1 MKMFFRDMIQAR
13 ELLVNLT
20 MREVRGRYKRTVFGQ
35 LWSFANPLAL
45 MLVYTFVFSIVFRVQ
60 PQPGDPSGLSA
71 FPLWLLCGL
80 LPWLFFATAVT
91 TGTGSLVANAGLIQK
106 VYFFR
111 AVLPISSILA
121 AGYNW
126 LFEMGI
132 LLIALMLFGAN
143 VLPLLPLTIFVMI
156 LLAIFTAGIA
166 MMLSI
171 ANAYFRDVEHFLV
184 LVLQIW
190 FFLNP
195 IMYPMT
201 LVQEQSE
208 KVGPLLGTN
217 ITVLDLYQWNPMERF
232 IVVFRELLYDN
243 RSPSVADIGILALIA
258 AISFLIG
265 LLIFRRNEAKLAEVL

>member
-1 MKMFFRDMIQAR
+1 MKLFFSDMISAR
-13 ELLVNLT
+13 ELLINLT
-20 MREVRGRYKRTVFGQ
+20 LREVRGRYKRTVFGQ

-45 MLVYTFVFSIVFRVQ
+45 MLVYTFVFSVVFRVQ

-80 LPWLFFATAVT
+80 LPWLFFSTAIT
-91 TGTGSLVANAGLIQK
+91 TGTSSLVANAGLIQK

-111 AVLPISSILA
+111 AVLPVSSILA

-143 VLPLLPLTIFVMI
+143 VIIWLPLTIYVML
-156 LLAIFTAGIA
+156 LLAVFASGIA
-166 MMLSI
+166 LMLSI

-184 LVLQIW
+184 LILQIW

-201 LVQEQSE
+201 LVQTQSE
-208 KVGPLLGTN
+208 TVGPLLGTN
-217 ITVLDLYQWNPMERF
+217 ITILDLYQLNPMEKF
-232 IVVFRELLYDN
+232 IVTFRELLYDN
-243 RSPSVADIGILALIA
+243 RAPSLSDLGVLTLVAFVSLA
-258 AISFLIG
+258 IG
-265 LLIFRRNEAKLAEVL
+265 LLIFRKNEAKLAEVL

>member
-1 MKMFFRDMIQAR
+1 MKLFFSDMISAR
-13 ELLVNLT
+13 ELLINLT
-20 MREVRGRYKRTVFGQ
+20 LREVRGRYKRTVFGQ

-45 MLVYTFVFSIVFRVQ
+45 MLVYTFVFSVVFRVE

-80 LPWLFFATAVT
+80 LPWLFFSTAIT
-91 TGTGSLVANAGLIQK
+91 TGTSSLVANAGLIQK

-111 AVLPISSILA
+111 AVLPVSSILA

-143 VLPLLPLTIFVMI
+143 VIIWLPLTIYVML
-156 LLAIFTAGIA
+156 LLAVFASGIA
-166 MMLSI
+166 LMLSI

-184 LVLQIW
+184 LILQIW

-201 LVQEQSE
+201 LVQTQSE
-208 KVGPLLGTN
+208 TVGPLLGTN
-217 ITVLDLYQWNPMERF
+217 ITILDLYQLNPMEKF
-232 IVVFRELLYDN
+232 IVTFRELLYDN
-243 RSPSVADIGILALIA
+243 RAPSLSDLGVLTLVAFVSLA
-258 AISFLIG
+258 IG
-265 LLIFRRNEAKLAEVL
+265 LFIFRKNEAKLAEVL

>member
-1 MKMFFRDMIQAR
+1 MKLFFSDMISAR
-13 ELLVNLT
+13 ELLINLT
-20 MREVRGRYKRTVFGQ
+20 LREVRGRYKRTVFGQ

-45 MLVYTFVFSIVFRVQ
+45 MLVYTFVFSVVFRVQ

-80 LPWLFFATAVT
+80 LPWLFFSTAIT
-91 TGTGSLVANAGLIQK
+91 TGTSSLVANAGLIQK

-111 AVLPISSILA
+111 AVLPVSSILA

-143 VLPLLPLTIFVMI
+143 VFIWLPLTIYVML
-156 LLAIFTAGIA
+156 LLAVFASGIA
-166 MMLSI
+166 LMLSI

-184 LVLQIW
+184 LILQIW

-201 LVQEQSE
+201 LVQTQSE
-208 KVGPLLGTN
+208 TVGPLLGTN
-217 ITVLDLYQWNPMERF
+217 ITILDLYQLNPMEKF
-232 IVVFRELLYDN
+232 IVTFRELLYDN
-243 RSPSVADIGILALIA
+243 RAPSLTDLGVLTLVAFVSLA
-258 AISFLIG
+258 IG
-265 LLIFRRNEAKLAEVL
+265 LLIFRKNEAKLAEVL

>member
-1 MKMFFRDMIQAR
+1 MKLFFSDMISAR
-13 ELLVNLT
+13 ELLINLT
-20 MREVRGRYKRTVFGQ
+20 LREVRGRYKRTVFGQ

-45 MLVYTFVFSIVFRVQ
+45 MLVYTFVFSVVFRVQ

-80 LPWLFFATAVT
+80 LPWLFFSTAIT
-91 TGTGSLVANAGLIQK
+91 TGTSSLVSNAGLIQK

-111 AVLPISSILA
+111 AVLPVSSILA

-143 VLPLLPLTIFVMI
+143 VIIWLPLTIFVML
-156 LLAIFTAGIA
+156 LLAVFASGIA
-166 MMLSI
+166 LMLSI

-184 LVLQIW
+184 LILQIW

-201 LVQEQSE
+201 LVQTQSE
-208 KVGPLLGTN
+208 AVGPLFGTN
-217 ITVLDLYQWNPMERF
+217 ITILDLYQLNPMEKF
-232 IVVFRELLYDN
+232 IVTFRELLYDN
-243 RSPSVADIGILALIA
+243 RAPSLSDLGVLTLVAFISLA
-258 AISFLIG
+258 IG
-265 LLIFRRNEAKLAEVL
+265 LLIFRKNEAKLAEVL

>member
-1 MKMFFRDMIQAR
+1 MKLFFSDMISAR
-13 ELLVNLT
+13 ELLINLT
-20 MREVRGRYKRTVFGQ
+20 LREVRGRYKRTVFGQ

-45 MLVYTFVFSIVFRVQ
+45 MLVYTFVFSVVFRVQ

-80 LPWLFFATAVT
+80 LPWLFFSTAIT
-91 TGTGSLVANAGLIQK
+91 TGTSSLVANAGLIQK

-111 AVLPISSILA
+111 AVLPVSSILA

-143 VLPLLPLTIFVMI
+143 VIIWLPLTIYVML
-156 LLAIFTAGIA
+156 LLAVFASGIA
-166 MMLSI
+166 LMLSI

-184 LVLQIW
+184 LILQIW

-201 LVQEQSE
+201 LVQTQSE
-208 KVGPLLGTN
+208 TVGPLLGTN
-217 ITVLDLYQWNPMERF
+217 ITILDLYQLNPMEKF
-232 IVVFRELLYDN
+232 IVTFRELLYDN
-243 RSPSVADIGILALIA
+243 RAPSLSDLGVLTLVAFVSLA
-258 AISFLIG
+258 IG
-265 LLIFRRNEAKLAEVL
+265 LFIFRKNEAKLAEVL